1 MQHRD
6 QVSNAIC
13 ELERLL
19 GEHTRHLLLRGL
31 HRAEAEREGLVERHR
46 TAHRLRGQRRNLVTA
61 AEVGGEVVDALGR
74 DNGAVDVEADS
85 LSSAQ
90 RGLRMR
96 DAQPDARAHR
106 ERAAAEGRRSA
117 KVKDLHKKWLLLVG
131 YGSTVTLQQI
141 LQTCKPNFRD
151 SGVYVPRSVDWH
163 PALWCIISLIQRNP
177 VRACVL
183 SVVEICV
190 IQTVIKLPRSRESTP
205 VDVTPRST
213 TLDNCTYVDL
223 LERK

>member
-1 MQHRD
+1 MQLRD

-131 YGSTVTLQQI
+131 YGSTHCATD
-141 LQTCKPNFRD
+141 TPNVQAEF
-151 SGVYVPRSVDWH
+151 PRFGGLR
-163 PALWCIISLIQRNP
+163 P
-177 VRACVL
+177 
-183 SVVEICV
+183 EICRLAPCIMV
-190 IQTVIKLPRSRESTP
+190 HYLA
-205 VDVTPRST
+205 
-213 TLDNCTYVDL
+213 NNA
-223 LERK
+223 

>member
-1 MQHRD
+1 MQLRD

-46 TAHRLRGQRRNLVTA
+46 TAHRLRGQRRNLVSA

-117 KVKDLHKKWLLLVG
+117 QVKDLH
-131 YGSTVTLQQI
+131 ST
-141 LQTCKPNFRD
+141 R
-151 SGVYVPRSVDWH
+151 
-163 PALWCIISLIQRNP
+163 
-177 VRACVL
+177 
-183 SVVEICV
+183 
-190 IQTVIKLPRSRESTP
+190 P
-205 VDVTPRST
+205 VDQSRTVH
-213 TLDNCTYVDL
+213 CTMSN
-223 LERK
+223 

>member
-1 MQHRD
+1 MQLRD

-117 KVKDLHKKWLLLVG
+117 KVKDLHKKWH
-131 YGSTVTLQQI
+131 
-141 LQTCKPNFRD
+141 
-151 SGVYVPRSVDWH
+151 PRPFTEVLYEFTPPPPGRRGEITIAVAVDG
-163 PALWCIISLIQRNP
+163 IE
-177 VRACVL
+177 V
-183 SVVEICV
+183 
-190 IQTVIKLPRSRESTP
+190 
-205 VDVTPRST
+205 
-213 TLDNCTYVDL
+213 
-223 LERK
+223 